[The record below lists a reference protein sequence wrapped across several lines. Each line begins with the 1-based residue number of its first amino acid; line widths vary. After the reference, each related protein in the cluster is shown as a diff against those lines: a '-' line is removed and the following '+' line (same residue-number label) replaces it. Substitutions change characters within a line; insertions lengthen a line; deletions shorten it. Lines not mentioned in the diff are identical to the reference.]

1 MKPLYRQVMQCM
13 YKAIIRLFRKKF
25 GCAMF
30 KGEVYVAGGDGTEG
44 VGKLFFKNKYCTG

>member
-13 YKAIIRLFRKKF
+13 YKAIIRSFRKKF

-30 KGEVYVAGGDGTEG
+30 KGEVYVAGGDSTEG

>member
-30 KGEVYVAGGDGTEG
+30 KGEVYVAGGDSTEG